1 MAQQPAEALANDDIV
16 RPKALHAL
24 GRLVE
29 SRWQV
34 PERQVGPLGASPH
47 VVLQCSRRGS
57 WDGLK
62 LVDRG

>member
-1 MAQQPAEALANDDIV
+1 
-16 RPKALHAL
+16 
-24 GRLVE
+24 
-29 SRWQV
+29 
-34 PERQVGPLGASPH
+34 VGPLGASPH